1 MADAFLIFDIHAN
14 KTIDVREVGTV
25 LRFLGCVPTEQ
36 EINEVIEATEMEGD
50 NSGSV
55 HLNKFLPHVCQLL
68 AERKMEPSA
77 PEKLFEAFKVLDP
90 ERKGVISKEYMMKMM
105 TEEGE
110 PFTEEELEEMMTV
123 AVDPQTGMIPYEYY
137 LNQLLVGFEKCLSL
151 YIFDVFSDLFVNL
164 GSIKFWYFSI

>member
-1 MADAFLIFDIHAN
+1 MEDIIPVNINNDLERRVADAFLIFDIHGN

-36 EINEVIEATEMEGD
+36 EINEVIQATEMEGD

-68 AERKMEPSA
+68 AERKMEPAS

-90 ERKGVISKEYMMKMM
+90 EGKGIISKEYMVKMM
-105 TEEGE
+105 IEEGE
-110 PFTEEELEEMMTV
+110 PFTEEELEEMMTIAIQIKV
-123 AVDPQTGMIPYEYY
+123 LLFCDPGSEGNR
-137 LNQLLVGFEKCLSL
+137 LKF
-151 YIFDVFSDLFVNL
+151 LFRI
-164 GSIKFWYFSI
+164 SPF

>member
-1 MADAFLIFDIHAN
+1 MERRVADAFLIFDIHAN

-55 HLNKFLPHVCQLL
+55 HLSKFLPHVCQLL

-90 ERKGVISKEYMMKMM
+90 ERKGVIPKEYMVKMM

-137 LNQLLVGFEKCLSL
+137 LNQLLVGLKKGLIL
-151 YIFDVFSDLFVNL
+151 AQLKIF
-164 GSIKFWYFSI
+164 FWFQIYL